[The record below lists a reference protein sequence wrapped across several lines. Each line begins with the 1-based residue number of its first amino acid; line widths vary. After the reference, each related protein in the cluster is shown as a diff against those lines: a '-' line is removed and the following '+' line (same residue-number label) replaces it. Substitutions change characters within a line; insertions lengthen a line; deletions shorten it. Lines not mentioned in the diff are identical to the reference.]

1 MSGFNPEL
9 KGTLG
14 ENLYKKNDSHPDM
27 KGKCQIEGTEY
38 MISGWLKEGKTGPF
52 YSLSFSIKQD
62 KPEPAMVGSKII
74 KPKAVGQV
82 AADKFHDDEVPF

>member
-14 ENLYKKNDSHPDM
+14 ENLYKKSDSHPDM
-27 KGKCQIEGTEY
+27 KGKCQIEGQEY

-62 KPEPAMVGSKII
+62 KPEPAQVGSKII
-74 KPKAVGQV
+74 KPKAVADV
-82 AADKFHDDEVPF
+82 AKDNFHNDEVPF